1 MKRIALIAALLTL
14 ALTACGQ
21 KTETPAVVV
30 VPPPVIAPEAASA
43 PAAVPAPADAM
54 KK

>member
-14 ALTACGQ
+14 TLTACGQ
-21 KTETPAVVV
+21 KTEAPAVVV
-30 VPPPVIAPEAASA
+30 VPTPVITLEAASA
-43 PAAVPAPADAM
+43 PPAAPADAM

>member
-14 ALTACGQ
+14 ALTACSQ
-21 KTETPAVVV
+21 KTEAPAVVV
-30 VPPPVIAPEAASA
+30 VPPPVIAPDAASA
-43 PAAVPAPADAM
+43 PVAAPADAM